1 MPRSADTSPLSKRTP
16 ARYTVCA
23 ALNWGGAHM
32 RPIRFLRRVRQVLIE
47 AAETFLLAVLLYQ
60 IIARSFQ

>member
-1 MPRSADTSPLSKRTP
+1 
-16 ARYTVCA
+16 
-23 ALNWGGAHM
+23 M

-60 IIARSFQ
+60 IISRSFQ